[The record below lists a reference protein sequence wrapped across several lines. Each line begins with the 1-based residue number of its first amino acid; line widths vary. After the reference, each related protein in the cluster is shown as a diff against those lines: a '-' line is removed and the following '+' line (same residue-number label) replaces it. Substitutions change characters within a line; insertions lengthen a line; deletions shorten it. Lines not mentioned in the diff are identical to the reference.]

1 MAIMI
6 VWHDV
11 LNWWMKSSHSLFST
25 VIDIGGSKE
34 KPVKHGVEVQTQ
46 TCDFVD
52 LTSAKSQKEQERS
65 RVDRKEKRYLTTL
78 LTVLL
83 QFPCYM

>member
-1 MAIMI
+1 
-6 VWHDV
+6 
-11 LNWWMKSSHSLFST
+11 MKSSHSLFST

-83 QFPCYM
+83 QFP